1 MRAILNVITLLT
13 SYSLEQTRPQPWV
26 FKWQPT
32 HDQRSLVP
40 VKLCFGAFKAS
51 DPATGTEDHRCY
63 SLRVTKCRQ
72 CVQLGDTLGS
82 IAAQHQTDW
91 LNVYLANPF
100 LPGFNPSHVKVG
112 YNLRLGMH
120 VPCGTRVDATLS
132 LHDLGHMSAHLCM
145 SPHTQS
151 ALMRV
156 PARRC
161 HVWHAVGR
169 RSRTSFRAL
178 SGPPVGPPGAES

>member
-1 MRAILNVITLLT
+1 
-13 SYSLEQTRPQPWV
+13 LEQTRPQPWV
-26 FKWQPT
+26 LNWQPT

-51 DPATGTEDHRCY
+51 DSAAGAEDHQCY
-63 SLRVTKCRQ
+63 SLQVTKCRQ

-91 LNVYLANPF
+91 LHVYLANPF

-120 VPCGTRVDATLS
+120 VQCGTRVDATLS
-132 LHDLGHMSAHLCM
+132 LHDICLHMFACLPTRHK
-145 SPHTQS
+145 
-151 ALMRV
+151 ALIHV
-156 PARRC
+156 PAHRC

-169 RSRTSFRAL
+169 GSRTSFRAL
-178 SGPPVGPPGAES
+178 SGSPVGPPGAES